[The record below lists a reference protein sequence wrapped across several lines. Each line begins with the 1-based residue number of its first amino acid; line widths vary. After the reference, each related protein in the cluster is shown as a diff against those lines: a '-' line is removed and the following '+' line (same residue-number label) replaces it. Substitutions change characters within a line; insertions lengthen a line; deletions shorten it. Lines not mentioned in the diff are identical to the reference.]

1 MAPFRP
7 CISKTN
13 STLID
18 NAEDLNI
25 VMPIY
30 NSLEYSQHYYMTS
43 GSLCN
48 YYEDEIDDVND
59 NASDGNLFKY
69 KTKKNMKYIR
79 KIWKWRR
86 CKSITNANFK
96 CWSHYSSQISWI
108 SLDLP
113 LINRE
118 IELVLSWTKGCLL
131 IEQNNNITGVNFV
144 IFRKYKA
151 RTQNNLKEQFLG
163 KNIDLKYQHNQKTM

>member
-69 KTKKNMKYIR
+69 KTKKIWNTSERPGNEGGANQPPMPTLNVEVTIPVKYLG
-79 KIWKWRR
+79 
-86 CKSITNANFK
+86 
-96 CWSHYSSQISWI
+96 Y
-108 SLDLP
+108 
-113 LINRE
+113 
-118 IELVLSWTKGCLL
+118 LL
-131 IEQNNNITGVNFV
+131 IC
-144 IFRKYKA
+144 
-151 RTQNNLKEQFLG
+151 
-163 KNIDLKYQHNQKTM
+163 HW